1 MNSSQWLN
9 ELKIA
14 VINKDD
20 EKVLFL
26 IDDLPKFD
34 SIDDLICARE
44 IVRDFIKKLQ
54 FEKDAL
60 HKGILKLKQTRVFLE
75 G

>member
-14 VINKDD
+14 IINKDD
-20 EKVLFL
+20 EKVLCL
-26 IDDLPKFD
+26 IEDLPKFD
-34 SIDDLICARE
+34 SIDDLICVRE
-44 IVRDFIKKLQ
+44 IIRDFIKKLQ
-54 FEKDAL
+54 NERDAL
-60 HKGILKLKQTRVFLE
+60 HKSMLKLKQTRVFLE

>member
-1 MNSSQWLN
+1 MNSKQWLN
-9 ELKIA
+9 ELKVAI
-14 VINKDD
+14 INKED
-20 EKVLFL
+20 EKVLCL
-26 IDDLPKFD
+26 IEDLPKFD
-34 SIDDLICARE
+34 TIDDLICARE